1 MYNSVGT
8 LATSTGA
15 ATLAMTGPNDT
26 MPLVTGGAFVL
37 MAVGGMLFLI
47 GSRLSKKKI
56 NAEVR

>member
-8 LATSTGA
+8 FATGA
-15 ATLAMTGPNDT
+15 GTATLAMTGPNDA

-37 MAVGGMLFLI
+37 IAVGGMLFLI

-56 NAEVR
+56 NAEVS